1 MSPPT
6 KEIKF
11 TYREELRELSEL
23 EKEGL
28 LKALTM
34 LFLQVLV
41 VRPQNR
47 NDRQV

>member
-28 LKALTM
+28 LLGARLDA
-34 LFLQVLV
+34 
-41 VRPQNR
+41 RI
-47 NDRQV
+47 DAAGIS